1 MKRIVLLLSLL
12 IVCTGVQAQF
22 SLTGSDPSKV
32 RWMQMSSPEFRII
45 YPEGE
50 DSLARVYG
58 TWLEKARI
66 GVSRSSGLLAGENNK
81 RRMPVVLHSF
91 NTIPNAS
98 VAWAPRRMD
107 FFTAPDA
114 YSPTPV
120 PWEKL
125 LAIHEGRH
133 VSQMNAG
140 VAGRNK
146 VFKYL
151 TGELF
156 AGAFAGLYPGPT
168 LLEGDAVV
176 TETAL
181 TSSGRGRQASFLSYM
196 MPAFESGDWRDY
208 WKWSFG
214 SILRITT
221 GLVTCSFREPGSSM
235 TTPCSQRNIL
245 TGLPD
250 EVCFSIC
257 RKLSGRPAG
266 RVF

>member
-66 GVSRSSGLLAGENNK
+66 GVSRSSGLLAGENYK
-81 RRMPVVLHSF
+81 SRMPVVLHSF

-107 FFTAPDA
+107 VFTAPDA

-125 LAIHEGRH
+125 LAIHL
-133 VSQMNAG
+133 
-140 VAGRNK
+140 K
-146 VFKYL
+146 VL
-151 TGELF
+151 TLH
-156 AGAFAGLYPGPT
+156 P
-168 LLEGDAVV
+168 
-176 TETAL
+176 
-181 TSSGRGRQASFLSYM
+181 Q
-196 MPAFESGDWRDY
+196 
-208 WKWSFG
+208 
-214 SILRITT
+214 
-221 GLVTCSFREPGSSM
+221 
-235 TTPCSQRNIL
+235 
-245 TGLPD
+245 
-250 EVCFSIC
+250 
-257 RKLSGRPAG
+257 
-266 RVF
+266 

>member
-66 GVSRSSGLLAGENNK
+66 GVSRSSGLLAGENYK

-156 AGAFAGLYPGPT
+156 AGAFADRFDS
-168 LLEGDAVV
+168 LLPSLQSLLHGQVLLGSQVLD
-176 TETAL
+176 
-181 TSSGRGRQASFLSYM
+181 FLSVFLHIIIETKCDRRHIITSFFFLYC
-196 MPAFESGDWRDY
+196 FYRGTSGH
-208 WKWSFG
+208 
-214 SILRITT
+214 T
-221 GLVTCSFREPGSSM
+221 
-235 TTPCSQRNIL
+235 
-245 TGLPD
+245 
-250 EVCFSIC
+250 VCLKIISLI
-257 RKLSGRPAG
+257 
-266 RVF
+266 